1 MQHITAIRYVFTIS
15 VNHNPTT
22 AMMKWDAY
30 DFDLELADCFIPIRH
45 IFRSSSSDR
54 AN

>member
-30 DFDLELADCFIPIRH
+30 DFDLELADCFVLKMM
-45 IFRSSSSDR
+45 SKKEVKLV
-54 AN
+54 